1 VGEVTQSTTSASA
14 IGVIGGSGLYSLLDD
29 AREVVQET
37 PYGDPSDVLTAGT
50 FGGRDVV
57 FLPRH
62 GRGHEYPPHKVPFR
76 ANLFA
81 LQAQGVRRVIGVGAV
96 GSLRA
101 DLPPGS
107 LVVPDQLVD
116 RTTGREQTYFDGPG
130 SAYDAAQSP
139 GPSPDD
145 GDTGPYR
152 SSFGGVAHASFAD
165 PYCPTG
171 RRDAVEAS
179 TAGGWRAVDGGTQ
192 VVIQGPRFSTRAESV
207 WFNRQGWSIV
217 GMTAHPEVVLARELG
232 LCYIPLCLVTDY
244 DAGVEAGSGVTQE
257 EVFAAFA
264 RNVDRLRD
272 VLAALL
278 TALPEEPDCDCASLR
293 PQPT

>member
-1 VGEVTQSTTSASA
+1 MTQSTTPASA

-29 AREVVQET
+29 AREVTQET

-62 GRGHEYPPHKVPFR
+62 GRGHRYPPHKVPFR

-130 SAYDAAQSP
+130 V
-139 GPSPDD
+139 G
-145 GDTGPYR
+145 
-152 SSFGGVAHASFAD
+152 HASFAD

-171 RRDAVEAS
+171 RRDAVEAA

-192 VVIQGPRFSTRAESV
+192 VVIQGPRFSTRAEST
-207 WFNRQGWSIV
+207 WYNRQGWSIV

-257 EVFAAFA
+257 EVFEAFA
-264 RNVDRLRD
+264 RNLGRLRD

-278 TALPEEPDCDCASLR
+278 GTLPDEPDCDCASLR
-293 PQPT
+293 PQPAA

>member
-1 VGEVTQSTTSASA
+1 MNQSTTPRAP
-14 IGVIGGSGLYSLLDD
+14 IGVIGGSGLYSLLDTP
-29 AREVVQET
+29 AEKSRET
-37 PYGDPSDVLTAGT
+37 PYGDPSDRLTTGVY
-50 FGGRDVV
+50 GDREVV

-62 GRGHEYPPHKVPFR
+62 GRGHEHPPHKVPYR

-130 SAYDAAQSP
+130 
-139 GPSPDD
+139 
-145 GDTGPYR
+145 
-152 SSFGGVAHASFAD
+152 VAHASFAD

-171 RRDAVEAS
+171 RRSAVEAAAA
-179 TAGGWRAVDGGTQ
+179 AGWPAVDGGTQ

-207 WFNRQGWSIV
+207 WYSAQGWSIV

-244 DAGVEAGSGVTQE
+244 DAGVEAGAGVTQE

-264 RNVDRLRD
+264 RNVDRLRA

-278 TALPEEPDCDCASLR
+278 GSLPDDPGCDCAALR
-293 PQPT
+293 PRPA